1 MRHFYL
7 FDINNSLINISNG
20 MEYNLY
26 KFFSDIYNSDKSNY
40 ALYNKIYSSIIKPID
55 KKKLN
60 NNIYNTYKTNL
71 FYTKFKN
78 KHCYYNYLDKEETRI
93 IINNSFIKIDSNN
106 IKPAFIKYLSKY
118 SNLFVCDFD
127 NNDYFFLESVALN

>member
-7 FDINNSLINISNG
+7 FDINNKLINISNND
-20 MEYNLY
+20 YNLY
-26 KFFSDIYNSDKSNY
+26 RFFSDIYYSDKSNY
-40 ALYNKIYSSIIKPID
+40 KVYDKIYYSVIKPIN
-55 KKKLN
+55 KKVLN
-60 NNIYNTYKTNL
+60 NSIFNTYKTNL

-78 KHCYYNYLDKEETRI
+78 NHYYNNYLDREETRI
-93 IINNSFIKIDSNN
+93 TINNSFIRIDSNN

-127 NNDYFFLESVALN
+127 NNDYFFLESVALS